1 MIKFNPIFVGKKR
14 GERMGIFKKRE
25 SSTLDRF
32 KQSFLRQVTIDDETP
47 NAATD
52 FNVRNEVAE
61 SVATYLGAYNTSA
74 NRLSLLTNNPSFLRR
89 LVKHALHNKTTY
101 VYKSPTYGWLMT
113 NAVVVVGMRAQV
125 TFVLPPPLNS
135 SVTMT
140 VPFYDLGIIDSP
152 LVDVDTEE
160 ANKMLEAAY
169 NAVIKKL
176 HNTGA
181 IKAFITSDL
190 DMSLNKMK
198 EDADEKIKAMLVTA
212 ELLSGYTFLERGDE
226 VTQMMPDYTTSN
238 VTDFAAMRTFA
249 ASQLSVSDKILDG
262 SATDGEKVA
271 VMFRFVEPIL
281 EQFREYEPSLIYA
294 MRDEFFVSFMT
305 TGGMLNSNRIEGWG
319 KEKAPNGKG
328 TGGDVGN
335 V

>member
-1 MIKFNPIFVGKKR
+1 
-14 GERMGIFKKRE
+14 MGIFNFKKRE
-25 SSTLDRF
+25 TLTPEL
-32 KQSFLRQVTIDDETP
+32 KESVIRQVTIEDESPFIGT
-47 NAATD
+47 TD

-61 SVATYLGAYNTSA
+61 SIATYLGAYKTSA
-74 NRLSLLTNNPSFLRR
+74 KRLSLLTNNPSFLRR

-101 VYKSPTYGWLMT
+101 VYKSPTYGWLITDSMT
-113 NAVVVVGMRAQV
+113 IEGLRARL
-125 TFVLPPPLNS
+125 TFTLPDPFNS
-135 SVTMT
+135 AVTMT
-140 VPFYDLGIIDSP
+140 VPFYDVGIIDSP
-152 LVDVDTEE
+152 LVEVDTEE

-169 NAVIKKL
+169 NAVMKKL

-190 DMSLNKMK
+190 DVGLEKMK
-198 EDADEKIKAMLVTA
+198 EESDSKIKAMLATA
-212 ELLSGYTFLERGDE
+212 ELLSGYTYIQRGDE

-281 EQFREYEPSLIYA
+281 EQFREYEPSLVYA

-305 TGGMLNSNRIEGWG
+305 TGGMLNSNRVEGWG
-319 KEKAPNGKG
+319 KEKPQDESKSGDD
-328 TGGDVGN
+328 GDV
-335 V
+335 

>member
-1 MIKFNPIFVGKKR
+1 
-14 GERMGIFKKRE
+14 MGIFKKRE

-32 KQSFLRQVTIDDETP
+32 KQSFLRQVTLEDETP

-61 SVATYLGAYNTSA
+61 SIATYLGAYNTSA

-89 LVKHALHNKTTY
+89 LVKHALHNQTTY

-113 NAVVVVGMRAQV
+113 DAVVVVGMRAQV

-140 VPFYDLGIIDSP
+140 VPFYDLGVIDSP

-169 NAVIKKL
+169 NAVMKKL

-181 IKAFITSDL
+181 IKAFIESDL
-190 DMSLNKMK
+190 DMSLEKMK
-198 EDADEKIKAMLVTA
+198 EDADEKIKAMLATA
-212 ELLSGYTFLERGDE
+212 ELLSGYTFLERGSN